1 MIGSDQDAE
10 WVVKR
15 YDQLEGER
23 GTWESH
29 WAEIAERVLPRY
41 HNTMQR
47 STLNITPGEKRT
59 EKMFDATASLALER
73 FAAAMESMLTPR
85 NQKWHHLRSTNE
97 DLNKVREVKLY
108 FEEVNNRLFKERYSP
123 KSNFAS
129 QQHEVYIG
137 LGAFGT
143 SALFSDYHDGGG
155 LRYKAIDLRELL
167 FDMSHQ
173 GVVDT
178 SYRKFVLTAR
188 QMQQRV
194 DAGRWDTIPEE
205 ATAALKEHPDKQFEI
220 IHCVRP
226 NGEMDPARKDY
237 KGKPYASTYVAVES
251 RTTLS
256 RGGFNTFPYSVT
268 RYVTGPG
275 ELYGRSPA
283 MLALPAIKVL
293 NEQKKT
299 MLKQGH
305 RTVDPI
311 LLSHDDGVLD
321 GLSLK
326 PGALNPGGVS
336 AEGRALVHTLPVGNL
351 AAGQELMDMERTVI
365 NDAFLVTLFQILVDT
380 PAMTA
385 TEVLERARE
394 KGALLSP
401 TMGRQ
406 QSEGQGPQIE
416 RDIDLLQSQGRL
428 PEMPDVLREA
438 DGEYEIQYDS
448 PLSRSQRSEEAAGWL
463 RTLEAAI
470 AYANTTQDVSVLDQF
485 DTDIIYPALA
495 EINAVPATWMRG
507 QDAVDQMREQRAKQ
521 QQAQQ
526 MIDAAPAAAG
536 MMKAVQ

>member
-1 MIGSDQDAE
+1 MDEAAA
-10 WVVKR
+10 VVKR
-15 YDQLEGER
+15 YDQLESER
-23 GTWESH
+23 GTWDSH
-29 WAEIAERVLPRY
+29 WDEIAARVLPRY
-41 HNTMQR
+41 HNTMQNP
-47 STLNITPGEKRT
+47 SLTITPGEKKT
-59 EKMFDATASLALER
+59 ELMFDATAALALER

-85 NQKWHHLRSTNE
+85 NQKWHRLTSTN
-97 DLNKVREVKLY
+97 DQLNKDREVKLF
-108 FEEVNNRLFKERYSP
+108 FEEATNILFKQRYSP
-123 KSNFAS
+123 TANYAS

-137 LGAFGT
+137 MGAFGT
-143 SALFSDYHDGGG
+143 AAMFSDFDDRGG

-178 SYRKFVLTAR
+178 SYRKFKLTAR

-194 DAGRWDTIPEE
+194 DAGRWDAIPDSVKKAVEDE
-205 ATAALKEHPDKQFEI
+205 PDKKFDI

-226 NGEMDPARKDY
+226 NAEIVPGRKDAA
-237 KGKPYASTYVAVES
+237 GKEFSSLYVSVEQKMVV
-251 RTTLS
+251 S
-256 RGGFNTFPYSVT
+256 RGGFKTFPYAVS

-275 ELYGRSPA
+275 EIYGRSPA

-305 RTVDPI
+305 RVVDPV
-311 LLSHDDGVLD
+311 LLTHDDGVLD
-321 GLSLK
+321 ALSLK
-326 PGALNPGGVS
+326 PGAVNPGGVS
-336 AEGRALVHTLPVGNL
+336 AEGRALVHTLPTGNL

-365 NDAFLVTLFQILVDT
+365 NDAFLVNLFQILVET

-406 QSEGQGPQIE
+406 QSEMLGPQIA
-416 RDIDLLQSQGRL
+416 RDVDLLQQQGLL
-428 PEMPDVLREA
+428 PELPPLLVEA
-438 DGEYEIQYDS
+438 GGEFEIEYDS

-470 AYANTTQDVSVLDQF
+470 AYANTSQDISVLDQF
-485 DTDIIYPALA
+485 DTDVIYPALA
-495 EINAVPATWMRG
+495 EINAVPASWMRG
-507 QDAVDQMREQRAKQ
+507 QDGVDAIRQGRAQ
-521 QQAQQ
+521 QQQ
-526 MIDAAPAAAG
+526 MDKMIEAAPGAAG
-536 MMKAVQ
+536 VMKALQ